1 MAVLQI
7 ITRDGNGIKPRDPLC
22 PIKIVQELSPELD
35 SGEVSYI
42 QSGEMEAVAP
52 FTRYRIAQDSPTDDS
67 SNAYEFFFVGIEE
80 CALLRAGT
88 NQVRGLSKHAVAL
101 TEPAKLLEGTLIDG
115 FGVTQDEALS
125 LSIKAVINRLF
136 AQANLDRQGEFTLV
150 DSNPILEKTPCPEFK
165 WNPQTTLWE
174 CLEQIGA
181 VIDAIPAIVP
191 TYLTNQVCFKYINS
205 SDSVADELIDAY
217 AQPHG
222 ESFAENQY
230 NSSLGSV
237 VENLLEE

>member
-1 MAVLQI
+1 MAVLHI
-7 ITRDGNGIKPRDPLC
+7 KTRNSKGKKFDTIC
-22 PIKIVQELSPELD
+22 PVKIVQELSTELD

-42 QSGEMEAVAP
+42 QSGEMKISIP
-52 FTRYRIAQDSPTDDS
+52 FAKYTISLYDHSTHANRSFSFI
-67 SNAYEFFFVGIEE
+67 GIEE
-80 CALLRAGT
+80 CALLRSAT
-88 NQVRGLSKHAVAL
+88 NQADALSKHTVAL
-101 TEPAKLLEGTLIDG
+101 TEPAKLLQGTLIDG

-125 LSIKAVINRLF
+125 VSIKTVVERLL
-136 AQANLDRQGEFTLV
+136 AQANLDRQGEYTLV

-165 WNPQTTLWE
+165 WSPQTTLWE

-191 TYLTNQVCFKYINS
+191 GYSFNRVYFKYVNS
-205 SDSVADELIDAY
+205 SDSVADEMIDAY

-222 ESFAENQY
+222 VSFAENQY